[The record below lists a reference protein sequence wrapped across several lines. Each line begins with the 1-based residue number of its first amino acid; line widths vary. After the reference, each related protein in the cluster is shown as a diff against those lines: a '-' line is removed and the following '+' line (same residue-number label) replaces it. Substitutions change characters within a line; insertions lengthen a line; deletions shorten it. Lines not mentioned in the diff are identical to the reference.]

1 MDTCTGHIWRSA
13 AESAVLCERPF
24 AAFPAGLHY
33 RHGCVGLL
41 LLIALAFCSTV
52 FAQQDAGTAYPS
64 PDSNSDTSDAQG
76 KNRFSLGGNVVN
88 SVTGEP
94 VQRALVSVSNR
105 QYAMTDNS
113 GHFQIDGLNRG
124 TVMVTAEKPGFFNP
138 GKTGSI
144 QEPSLN
150 VRLTADVVNVVL
162 KLMPQAVVVGRITSA
177 AGVPI
182 EDFPVRLYARKI
194 VEGRAQWQ
202 ASGVTQTDEDGQ
214 FRITDLRPGQYCLSA
229 GPEHKNVFAA
239 DAEERKTVSAKASN
253 RPRGYP
259 QVFFPNAPELASA
272 APIDLQAGQQFQADF
287 SLNQEPLYQIAGKVL
302 GAPGES
308 GVGWTLFN
316 SSGEHLNSLR
326 LKEGQQFF
334 GYVPAGM
341 YTLRFFARAETRQ
354 LVATVPLNVAAN
366 VSGIQAVLAPET
378 AIPVNI
384 RYDSGVPARPGTLQA
399 VVRLRPVAAG
409 LEQTDYG
416 SVPSQPGST
425 ATYVSGVPPGTYQV
439 EVQAF
444 GANYVQS
451 ATSGSTDLLSEP
463 LVVPFGSKL
472 DPIDITLRA
481 DGGRVGGNIQGQDL
495 ATVLLVPDRGSA
507 GDIKSTEAQGG
518 GSFSFD
524 QVRPGDYFVLAIGQ
538 MDDLEYKNPDVLA
551 PYLSRAAH
559 VTVSP
564 RQEVNVNLEIIPVG
578 K

>member
-1 MDTCTGHIWRSA
+1 MDSFNFRFSNSA
-13 AESAVLCERPF
+13 AEKGTLCKQQQLLQAVLNSRPPYF
-24 AAFPAGLHY
+24 
-33 RHGCVGLL
+33 GLL
-41 LLIALAFCSTV
+41 LLIALTVCSTV
-52 FAQQDAGTAYPS
+52 LAQEQSGTAYPS
-64 PDSNSDTSDAQG
+64 PDSASSTGDTQG
-76 KNRFSLGGNVVN
+76 KTRFSLGGSVVN

-113 GHFQIDGLNRG
+113 GHFQIDGLTG
-124 TVMVTAEKPGFFNP
+124 GPVTVTAEKPGFFNP
-138 GKTGSI
+138 GQTGSI
-144 QEPSLN
+144 QEPSVRVSLTTDVGN
-150 VRLTADVVNVVL
+150 VLL
-162 KLMPQAVVVGRITSA
+162 KLMPQAVVAGRITSL

-194 VEGRAQWQ
+194 MEGRAQWQ
-202 ASGVTQTDEDGQ
+202 PSGTTQTDEDGQ
-214 FRITDLRPGQYCLSA
+214 FRISDLRPGQYCLSA

-239 DAEERKTVSAKASN
+239 GAEERETGAAAGKD

-272 APIDLQAGQQFQADF
+272 TSIDLAAGQQFQADF
-287 SLNQEPLYQIAGKVL
+287 SLNQEPLYQISGRVL
-302 GAPGES
+302 GAPAQG

-316 SSGEHLNSLR
+316 GSGEHLNSLR
-326 LKEGQQFF
+326 LREGQQFF
-334 GYVPAGM
+334 GYVPAGR
-341 YTLRFFARAETRQ
+341 YTLRFFARAETQQ

-366 VSGIQAVLAPET
+366 LPGIQAVLAPET
-378 AIPVNI
+378 AIPVDI
-384 RYDSGVPARPGTLQA
+384 RAESGEPARPGTLQA
-399 VVRLRPVAAG
+399 VVRLRPVSAG

-416 SVPSQPGST
+416 SVPSQPGNT
-425 ATYVSGVPPGTYQV
+425 ATYISGVPPGTYQV

-481 DGGRVGGNIQGQDL
+481 DGGRVGGNIQGQDS
-495 ATVLLVPDRGSA
+495 ATVLLVPDRGPA

-538 MDDLEYKNPDVLA
+538 TDDIEYRNPDVLA
-551 PYLSRAAH
+551 PYLSRATH
-559 VTVSP
+559 ITVSP
-564 RQEVNVNLEIIPVG
+564 RQELNVNLEIIQVG